1 MQIYKYL
8 TLFFALNKEKENLDS
23 QAMNRVLN
31 DLEIFKIGAP
41 VEIGVV
47 PA

>member
-1 MQIYKYL
+1 MQICKYL
-8 TLFFALNKEKENLDS
+8 PLFCAHNKEKENLDS
-23 QAMNRVLN
+23 QAINRVLN
-31 DLEIFKIGAP
+31 DLQIFQIGTS